1 LSTRTD
7 AEGTF
12 TLADPG
18 GKPLNLEAVESD
30 ASKALKFNVPASARG
45 LTLQLGPTGTVKGL
59 VKIPGA
65 TDLKDVVV
73 TLPGTPYRAT
83 TNERGEYTLANV
95 PAGEGYSLTATKDGL
110 GTANVAGLSVQPNKT
125 ISVSDVLLGGEAPLL
140 TELSPSMGGRG
151 TIVTL
156 TGANLPESGLS
167 VEFGTTVLADVTRL
181 SATQLRVK
189 VPEGNVGEDVRV
201 RAGTIVSN
209 TLKFKLLT
217 SLTINPGPTN
227 LAIGASQAFT
237 ASAVDAA
244 GMAIATPTVR
254 WEITGGGGLA
264 VDVDTGLVTASQ
276 AGTAN
281 LVARSGDLTSPPLSL
296 TAASGGGVGGNTG
309 AARTFTVSTVAGGA
323 DADIVNG
330 ALGTARFMAPT
341 GVALVPD
348 ANPPVLYV
356 VDGGA
361 NQLRRITPAAVDSV
375 AGAAA
380 AGSDDGIGAAA
391 RFDAPFSIKFDRFF
405 NGGESYLVADRQNHR
420 IRRYLV
426 ADNRVETIAGGGAG
440 GPLGGGYALGVG
452 ADARFNAPAAA
463 VAGPGGAVF
472 VADSLNHCIRRI
484 DPVTRDVTVFAG
496 APGQAGN
503 LDGANG
509 NARFAAPSDLVVADD
524 GTLYVA
530 DAGNKSLRE
539 ITPAGVVSTIAGRD
553 VDRQDVNLN
562 ATYES
567 PVGLALGGRRLY
579 VADSLAHRIR
589 VVDLDASPRTVATV
603 CGATAGF
610 QDGAS
615 PLFNQPQGLACDAA
629 GDLYVADTANRRV
642 RKIDFSN

>member
-1 LSTRTD
+1 
-7 AEGTF
+7 
-12 TLADPG
+12 
-18 GKPLNLEAVESD
+18 LEAVESD
-30 ASKALKFNVPASARG
+30 ASKALQFNVPASARG

-95 PAGEGYSLTATKDGL
+95 PAGDGYSLTATKDGI
-110 GTANVAGLSVQPNKT
+110 GTANMASLSVQPNKT
-125 ISVSDVLLGGEAPLL
+125 ISVSDVLLGSEAPLL
-140 TELSPSMGGRG
+140 TGLAPSMGGRG
-151 TIVTL
+151 TLVTL
-156 TGANLPESGLS
+156 TGANLPEAGLI
-167 VEFGTTVLADVTRL
+167 VDFGTSVLADVTRL

-217 SLTINPGPTN
+217 SLTINPGPTT
-227 LAIGASQAFT
+227 LTVGASQAFT

-254 WEITGGGGLA
+254 WEVSGGSGLA
-264 VDVDTGLVTASQ
+264 VDADTGLVSASQ
-276 AGTAN
+276 VGSAN
-281 LVARSGDLTSPPLSL
+281 LVARSGDLTSPPVSL
-296 TAASGGGVGGNTG
+296 TAAAGGGVGGNTG
-309 AARTFTVSTVAGGA
+309 ARTFTVSTVAGGG

-356 VDGGA
+356 VDSGA
-361 NQLRRITPAAVDSV
+361 NQLRRITPAAVESV
-375 AGAAA
+375 AGAATS
-380 AGSDDGIGAAA
+380 GTDDGVGAVA
-391 RFDAPFSIKFDRFF
+391 RFDAPVRIKFDRYFA
-405 NGGESYLVADRQNHR
+405 GGESYLVADRQNHR
-420 IRRYLV
+420 IRRYTV

-452 ADARFNAPAAA
+452 TDARFNAPAAA

-472 VADSLNHCIRRI
+472 VADTLNHCIRRI
-484 DPVTRDVTVFAG
+484 DPVTRDVTVIAG
-496 APGQAGN
+496 APGQAGS
-503 LDGANG
+503 LDGATV
-509 NARFAAPSDLVVADD
+509 NARFAAPTDLAVADD

-530 DAGNKSLRE
+530 DAGNKSVRE
-539 ITPAGVVSTIAGRD
+539 ITPGGVVSTIAGRD
-553 VDRQDVNLN
+553 VDRQDVNVD

-567 PVGLALGGRRLY
+567 PVGLALAGRRLY

-589 VVDLDASPRTVATV
+589 VIDLDATPRSVSTV

-615 PLFNQPQGLACDAA
+615 PLFNQPQSLAFDAA